1 MLTAIS
7 ILVIVGVFWTM
18 TGVVMSGVARK
29 GIAVEPMQCV
39 SYLMGTV
46 VCLALLPLYPSI
58 EAKGG
63 FAAFALGMYFLV
75 GVLNYFL
82 NITMAAAMKR
92 GPNSLVWAILQ
103 AGMIVPFVYGICFH
117 DVHAGPLRLLGMA
130 SMLAALWLISMDKGS
145 AETASGK
152 SWLLLSFVAF
162 LIVGV
167 QQTVSTEPSYYSETR
182 MGIPIIY
189 RCLAVCLGNFVAT
202 LPFTLKQ
209 SLKGGMAVFG
219 GKWLWLFAIILQA
232 SILFEKLFLS
242 FRAMDMMAKLGNG
255 ALSYPVMVISC
266 IAVFTLYSIIA
277 LHEKVTSKSTGGL
290 VLCTLG
296 IVLLSI

>member
-1 MLTAIS
+1 MLIAIS

-92 GPNSLVWAILQ
+92 GPNSLVW
-103 AGMIVPFVYGICFH
+103 
-117 DVHAGPLRLLGMA
+117 
-130 SMLAALWLISMDKGS
+130 
-145 AETASGK
+145 
-152 SWLLLSFVAF
+152 
-162 LIVGV
+162 
-167 QQTVSTEPSYYSETR
+167 PSSRRE
-182 MGIPIIY
+182 
-189 RCLAVCLGNFVAT
+189 
-202 LPFTLKQ
+202 
-209 SLKGGMAVFG
+209 
-219 GKWLWLFAIILQA
+219 
-232 SILFEKLFLS
+232 
-242 FRAMDMMAKLGNG
+242 
-255 ALSYPVMVISC
+255 
-266 IAVFTLYSIIA
+266 
-277 LHEKVTSKSTGGL
+277 
-290 VLCTLG
+290 
-296 IVLLSI
+296 